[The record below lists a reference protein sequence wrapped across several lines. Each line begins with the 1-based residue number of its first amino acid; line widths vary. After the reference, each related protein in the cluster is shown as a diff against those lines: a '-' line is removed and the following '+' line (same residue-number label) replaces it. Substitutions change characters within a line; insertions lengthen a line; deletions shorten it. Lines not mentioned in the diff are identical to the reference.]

1 MPQFSLIII
10 DNTISNTNADVSF
23 AVTCDDPPSSAMIKY
38 IDLDLPMLAD
48 VVEWSGVKPVIITPL
63 SDNGS
68 SSNVGPMGGLSAGQ
82 IRFSFDLPIN
92 LTDYNNRIEFRI
104 NDLYKKEGQEFPPSS
119 EIAFKFK
126 NKFNAPISGIYIP
139 NAILVAAKKPVIN
152 SFRINPSIIRPGND
166 ITITY
171 ETIDANTCELK
182 DSLGKTMDFQT
193 VTDQTRPFNFSINFG
208 LGSPGTSPCPP
219 FYLRARN
226 GAMEALEN
234 TVANVITYDTPKW
247 LVLDNF
253 TWQVKKEVDGN
264 VIYVMEQ
271 YTLLDLVLNEY
282 DDKMWAVMQKKT
294 DPAAP
299 PSIWKSRDGVSWIPH
314 TVSVNN
320 NGTVTS
326 VMLTIPSELAHC
338 PCLHFGQNELYFV
351 GGSKAD
357 ISVCKNTITKVNL
370 DSGIPEELPPAAMKP
385 RCMHAC
391 VVYPDAN
398 GNDNIWV
405 IGGADKNGN
414 GLNDVWRFDGS
425 NWTAVPTDA
434 TFPKRCQFAVTVQT
448 DINKNKS
455 IWIGGGAARYNG
467 STLNDLW
474 LYKTSGWKKVKNING
489 TADLTYSEEWL
500 AGASICYLRTNKN
513 SSTDPSGTYRYIIS
527 SDITESESE
536 IDSEN
541 QSRRVLTS
549 RWILGVDTGNNYYRW
564 TPISGIDKPEF
575 PSIFDS
581 VRSFATATIGFNGC
595 VWTVILAYVSKG
607 NVAVSKLYHSCP
619 EP

>member
-1 MPQFSLIII
+1 
-10 DNTISNTNADVSF
+10 
-23 AVTCDDPPSSAMIKY
+23 MIKY

-48 VVEWSGVKPVIITPL
+48 IVEWSSVEPAITTPL
-63 SDNGS
+63 ISNGFRS
-68 SSNVGPMGGLSAGQ
+68 TVGPMGGLSAGQ
-82 IRFSFDLPIN
+82 IRFSFDQPIN
-92 LTDYNNRIEFRI
+92 LTDYNNRIEFCI
-104 NDLYKKEGQEFPPSS
+104 NDLYKKDGEQFPPSA
-119 EIAFKFK
+119 EIAFKFR
-126 NKFNAPISGIYIP
+126 NKFNVLIAGTYIP
-139 NAILVAAKKPVIN
+139 NTILVAAKKPVIS

-171 ETIDANTCELK
+171 QTIDASTCELK
-182 DSLGKTMDFQT
+182 DSLGKTMDFRT
-193 VTDQTRPFNFSINFG
+193 VTDQTKPFNFSINFG

-219 FYLRARN
+219 FYLRAKN

-234 TVANVITYDTPKW
+234 TVANVITTTSPQW
-247 LVLDNF
+247 QVLDNF
-253 TWQVKKEVDGN
+253 TWEVRKEIDGN
-264 VIYVMEQ
+264 IIYVMEQ

-282 DDKMWAVMQKKT
+282 DDKMWAIMQKKT

-299 PSIWKSRDGVSWIPH
+299 PSIWNSRDGMSWLPH
-314 TVSVNN
+314 MIMVMDDNDNLVP
-320 NGTVTS
+320 

-357 ISVCKNTITKVNL
+357 INVCKNTITKINL
-370 DSGIPEELPPAAMKP
+370 DTGFREDLAPAAMKP

-391 VVYPDAN
+391 VIFPDVN

-425 NWTAVPTDA
+425 NWTAVPTNNN
-434 TFPKRCQFAVTVQT
+434 FPKRCQFAATVQI
-448 DINKNKS
+448 DINKNKT
-455 IWIGGGAARYNG
+455 IWIGAGAARYNG

-474 LYKTSGWKKVKNING
+474 VYSASSGWRKAKVGNG
-489 TADLTYSEEWL
+489 TTDLIYGDEWL

-513 SSTDPSGTYRYIIS
+513 SNTQPGDSYRYIIS
-527 SDITESESE
+527 SDISWS
-536 IDSEN
+536 S
-541 QSRRVLTS
+541 SLSKRVLSS
-549 RWILGVDTGNNYYRW
+549 RWILGVDIGNNYYDW
-564 TPISGIDKPEF
+564 VPIDNVVKPEF
-575 PSIFDS
+575 PSIFES

-595 VWTVILAYVSKG
+595 VWTVILAYISKG
-607 NVAVSKLYHSCP
+607 NVAVSKLYYSCP